1 MINLGALYRESM
13 VMKIQRRFRQVQFIT
28 KLNMRNS
35 SKLLRISF
43 LNQEGFVYRL
53 IFRIKASSILV
64 IAMGMRYQLDLNVIN

>member
-1 MINLGALYRESM
+1 M